1 MLDLR
6 SAARL
11 ILVAVASAVLAAPV
25 TATTLVRR
33 GLEELTAGN
42 ELIVQAKVLDIH
54 SYWNDE
60 HTFIFTDVHVRPLR
74 HLKGAPAQALHER
87 AVQDLSFTL
96 MGGTVGETTTLLL
109 GGPDLAPG
117 AEYVLFLGRSDLPGA
132 PGRLTVRDLSQGAFE
147 VRHGR
152 AWSQAIGEPLL
163 PDALGETEVPGGPEG
178 LLLETLS
185 RRVLELR

>member
-6 SAARL
+6 GVVRL
-11 ILVAVASAVLAAPV
+11 ILVAVASAVLAAPA
-25 TATTLVRR
+25 TGTTLVRR

-42 ELIVQAKVLDIH
+42 ERIVRAKVLDIH

-60 HTFIFTDVHVRPLR
+60 HTFIFTDVHVRPLL
-74 HLKGAPAQALHER
+74 HLKGAPTE
-87 AVQDLSFTL
+87 DLSFTL

-117 AEYVLFLGRSDLPGA
+117 AEYVLFLGRADLPGA
-132 PGRLTVRDLSQGAFE
+132 PGRLTIRDLSQGTFD

-152 AWSQAIGEPLL
+152 AWSQAIGDPLL
-163 PDALGETEVPGGPEG
+163 PDAQGETEAPGGPEG
-178 LLLETLS
+178 LPLETLS